1 MRRIS
6 GICFWRKA
14 GTGGVSADQN
24 NGKIKEVKRLLSET
38 DEKISEIG
46 RQVGYE
52 NDKHFMKTFK
62 SVCGISSSEYRK
74 AKSCVK
80 QE

>member
-62 SVCGISSSEYRK
+62 SVCGISYSEYRK